1 MVGYKLPE
9 SPTDAESKW
18 RCDLCGHMETAQRM
32 EGIVKA
38 LESRLNSISV
48 QIQPVPLL
56 SRFLENCKSLVH
68 NNHWIVTQAEDAI
81 MKEWAK
87 DPDVRFRGQSPEEI
101 CMTCEYFVSI
111 CFHALYVRSV
121 VSPGLSFHRGKL
133 YIGYL

>member
-1 MVGYKLPE
+1 MVGYQLPE
-9 SPTDAESKW
+9 LPTEADSIW
-18 RCDLCGHMETAQRM
+18 SCQLCGHTETAKRI

-68 NNHWIVTQAEDAI
+68 NNHWIVTQTEDAI

-87 DPDVRFRGQSPEEI
+87 DPDVRFRGHSPEEI
-101 CMTCEYFVSI
+101 AMTCEYFVSL
-111 CFHALYVRSV
+111 CFHALHVRNV
-121 VSPGLSFHRGKL
+121 VSPGLSFHRGK
-133 YIGYL
+133 YFNI